1 MPFKERK
8 MGMMNRVSQRIDMMQ
23 GPKDEKIREAS
34 KYLRANGYDVPA
46 MRTQGSKFLV
56 AYAEELK
63 RIKLAA

>member
-1 MPFKERK
+1 

-23 GPKDEKIREAS
+23 GPKDGQIREAS
-34 KYLRANGYDVPA
+34 KYLRDNGYDIPA
-46 MRTQGSKFLV
+46 MRAQGSKFLV